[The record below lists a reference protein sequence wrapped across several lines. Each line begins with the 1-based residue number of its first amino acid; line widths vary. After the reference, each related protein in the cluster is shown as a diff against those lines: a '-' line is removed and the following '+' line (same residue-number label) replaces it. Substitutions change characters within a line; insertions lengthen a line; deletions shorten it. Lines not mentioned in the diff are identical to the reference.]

1 MFDVFSDKIGTI
13 HSGLTLADAEKQ
25 AKKAAKVVG
34 PIAIF
39 KTNDL
44 TFTIVKWVF
53 PRKI

>member
-39 KTNDL
+39 KTNDP

-53 PRKI
+53 PKKG